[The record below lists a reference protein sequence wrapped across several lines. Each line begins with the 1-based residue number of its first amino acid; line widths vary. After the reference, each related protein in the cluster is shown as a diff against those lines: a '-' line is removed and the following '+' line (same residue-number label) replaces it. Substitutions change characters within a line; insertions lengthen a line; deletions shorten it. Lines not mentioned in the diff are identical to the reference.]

1 MNVRTHFNL
10 LWTDVYL
17 SHAPFVDKYLQQKY
31 KKKNLQKM
39 SVWFA
44 ANWLK
49 FQVEPMTTIN
59 FMNTYQLFRQM
70 GINIRN
76 NIIPCKKRGKRK
88 KSRLVKKNPSPLKKS
103 CNFSEWQV
111 KKSCFDLKLTRINA
125 WNADRCVFDH
135 RAKWVRQ
142 LKFHYLH
149 LSNKWRIT
157 LS

>member
-76 NIIPCKKRGKRK
+76 NIIPCKKRRKRK
-88 KSRLVKKNPSPLKKS
+88 KSRLVKKKNPSPLKKS
-103 CNFSEWQV
+103 CNFSEWQEKNHV
-111 KKSCFDLKLTRINA
+111 LTWSSHELTHATPIDAFSVIVLNGWDS
-125 WNADRCVFDH
+125 WNFIIYIYQTNE
-135 RAKWVRQ
+135 K
-142 LKFHYLH
+142 
-149 LSNKWRIT
+149 
-157 LS
+157 

>member
-76 NIIPCKKRGKRK
+76 NIIPCKKRRKRK
-88 KSRLVKKNPSPLKKS
+88 KSRLVKKKIHHLWKKVVTFQ
-103 CNFSEWQV
+103 NDK

-125 WNADRCVFDH
+125 CNADRCVFGH

-149 LSNKWRIT
+149 LSNKWKIT